1 MYLSEQLQ
9 KKWGP
14 ILEHPD
20 LGQIKDPYKRAVTT
34 LLLENQEKAQNMDN
48 EVLSSQ
54 NFLTEAGFGAGEMP
68 DIPANHDASGS

>member
-20 LGQIKDPYKRAVTT
+20 LGKIKDPYKRAVTT
-34 LLLENQEKAQNMDN
+34 ILLENQCNAQQKD
-48 EVLSSQ
+48 
-54 NFLTEAGFGAGEMP
+54 F
-68 DIPANHDASGS
+68 

>member
-20 LGQIKDPYKRAVTT
+20 LGNIKDPYKRAVTT

-48 EVLSSQ
+48 EVLS
-54 NFLTEAGFGAGEMP
+54 
-68 DIPANHDASGS
+68 

>member
-9 KKWGP
+9 KKWNP

-20 LGQIKDPYKRAVTT
+20 LGNIKDPYKRAVTT
-34 LLLENQEKAQNMDN
+34 ILLENQEKAQANDN

-54 NFLTEAGFGAGEMP
+54 NFLTV
-68 DIPANHDASGS
+68 DD

>member
-20 LGQIKDPYKRAVTT
+20 LGNIKDPYKRAVTT
-34 LLLENQEKAQNMDN
+34 LQLENQEKQKKYNRK
-48 EVLSSQ
+48 L
-54 NFLTEAGFGAGEMP
+54 L
-68 DIPANHDASGS
+68 

>member
-20 LGQIKDPYKRAVTT
+20 LAISRPIQKSSTT
-34 LLLENQEKAQNMDN
+34 LC
-48 EVLSSQ
+48 
-54 NFLTEAGFGAGEMP
+54 
-68 DIPANHDASGS
+68 

>member
-20 LGQIKDPYKRAVTT
+20 LGNIKDPYKRAVTT
-34 LLLENQEKAQNMDN
+34 LLLENQEKAGVFKDYIR
-48 EVLSSQ
+48 LSVGI
-54 NFLTEAGFGAGEMP
+54 EHED
-68 DIPANHDASGS
+68 DIILDIKNALEKI